1 MKVDRFQD
9 MNQTIEG
16 VREEFTTFVACGRG
30 LAGSSWATD
39 LLRSKL
45 SGTPVRAYFLA
56 KTAQWLW
63 PLAPRAQRLR
73 RPAQE
78 WQKLLDA
85 QLPFVFETIITIQ
98 YLHNQ
103 ILDGKSGVT
112 SRERISQNLLAA
124 NLLKEQLY
132 DYLDS
137 EIPTWARA
145 TVTATVRKVFVQVDR
160 GQYLEQT
167 YNTYDAFQK
176 GSSETNPPLPASLP
190 GQQDLAGLAAFTAK
204 LERDLPPMLH
214 GQLAIYF
221 SRIYLTCASLFVEAS
236 RLLGTLLAVPSRSLD
251 SVLQFS
257 CCYGIMRQLV
267 NDNAD
272 WVPSSY
278 GLATKTKVPADTFS
292 DLRNG
297 TLTLPVIFFLADNKN
312 SLLQQLLNK
321 QMRWLPEFET
331 AIFQEMLASNA
342 LYKSIQ
348 NTRILT
354 EIALAYLPR
363 QEVATAFL
371 ADTCHIAEWNKFL
384 APCLRNRAYAAYRR
398 TAYHQ
403 HTRRLISQL
412 RAQRQ
417 EKPATAGGV
426 LAGFFTQSDRRSE
439 LAAVARLEAILWQTP
454 ALT

>member
-9 MNQTIEG
+9 MNQTIKG
-16 VREEFTTFVACGRG
+16 VRREFTTFVACGRG
-30 LAGSSWATD
+30 IAESAWVTD
-39 LLRSKL
+39 LLQSKL

-56 KTAQWLW
+56 KTAEWLW
-63 PLAPRAQRLR
+63 PLASRTQRLR

-78 WQKLLDA
+78 WQKLLYA

-112 SRERISQNLLAA
+112 SRERIAQNLLAA

-132 DYLDS
+132 SYLEG
-137 EIPTWARA
+137 EIPAWAQP
-145 TVTATVRKVFVQVDR
+145 TVTATVRKVFVQVDQ

-167 YNTYDAFQK
+167 YNTYDAFLK
-176 GSSETNPPLPASLP
+176 GASDLPANLLS
-190 GQQDLAGLAAFTAK
+190 QHDLAGLAAFTAK

-236 RLLGTLLAVPSRSLD
+236 RLLGTLLGVPSRSLN

-272 WVPSSY
+272 WVPSSF
-278 GLATKTKVPADTFS
+278 GLATKTKVSADTFS
-292 DLRNG
+292 DLRNS
-297 TLTLPVIFFLADNKN
+297 TLTLPVIFFLAENKS

-321 QMRWLPEFET
+321 QMRWLPEFEG
-331 AIFQEMLASNA
+331 AIFQEILASNA
-342 LYKSIQ
+342 LFKSIQ
-348 NTRILT
+348 NTRIIT
-354 EIALAYLPR
+354 ELALAYLPKR
-363 QEVATAFL
+363 EPAAAFL
-371 ADTCHIAEWNKFL
+371 ADTCNIAEWNKFL
-384 APCLRNRAYAAYRR
+384 APCLRNPAYAAYRR
-398 TAYHQ
+398 TPYHQ
-403 HTRRLISQL
+403 HTRQLIHQL
-412 RAQRQ
+412 REQRQ
-417 EKPATAGGV
+417 EKPAPAGGV
-426 LAGFFTQSDRRSE
+426 LAHFFTLPERRSE
-439 LAAVARLEAILWQTP
+439 LAAVARLEAILWETP
-454 ALT
+454 ALA